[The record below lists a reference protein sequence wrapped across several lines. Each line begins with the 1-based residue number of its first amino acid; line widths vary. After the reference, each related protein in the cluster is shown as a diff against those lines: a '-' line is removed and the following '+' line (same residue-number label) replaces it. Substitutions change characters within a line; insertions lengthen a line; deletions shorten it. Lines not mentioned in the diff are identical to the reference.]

1 MGSIKR
7 SLLYYEICSD
17 RFAVSLVGVRFHFV
31 ALFMQKS
38 VFFQVEMVE
47 EFEPGKAS
55 YNDMLL
61 KVKDCQARVY
71 FLYAR

>member
-1 MGSIKR
+1 MNSMFFLQLSSLTYSI
-7 SLLYYEICSD
+7 L
-17 RFAVSLVGVRFHFV
+17 
-31 ALFMQKS
+31 
-38 VFFQVEMVE
+38 QVEMVE